1 MKKQIVT
8 KSGFKCTADSDSLD
22 DIRLLE
28 LLGELDNAPW
38 NYGKAVAMILGDSGK
53 EKLYKH
59 VAEKDGRIPLSKLDI
74 ELTEIMEGLAGDED
88 TAKK

>member
-8 KSGFKCTADSDSLD
+8 KSGFKCTADSEYID
-22 DIRLLE
+22 DIRFLE
-28 LLGELDNAPW
+28 LLGKLDEAPW
-38 NYGKAVAMILGDSGK
+38 LYSDAVAMIIGEAGK

-59 VAEKDGRIPLSKLDI
+59 VAEKDGRIPVSKIDI
-74 ELTEIMEGLAGDED
+74 ELTEIMEGLAGED